1 MTDPIRWGV
10 LGAANFARKTMAPA
24 IHNASGAVLAALATS
39 TSEKAAP
46 FRALQPDLVVH
57 DSYEALLSDPAIE
70 AVYIPLPNALHV
82 EWTEKAARAGKH
94 VLCEKPIGLSL
105 ADIDRLIA
113 LREET
118 GLLIAE
124 AYMIPHHPQWQ
135 MVREIVQGSVIGDL
149 LHIDGYFSFRL
160 QDAGNIRLDAA
171 LGGGVTRDIGVY
183 TLGAARLVT
192 GQEPAQVV
200 SRFGWRDGVDV
211 SARIWADYGATTCS
225 IYMSMEA
232 PNRQVMTFHGSE
244 GFVELTAPFNP
255 VSHREASVRLVRGD
269 GEERL
274 TRFPNAR
281 QYVAQVEA
289 FGRTLRTGAE
299 YPVPLEFSRG
309 TQAALEAAF
318 AGEQAASR

>member
-39 TSEKAAP
+39 TPAKADP
-46 FRALQPDLVVH
+46 FRALQPDLTIH
-57 DSYEALLSDPAIE
+57 DSYEALLADPGIE

-82 EWTEKAARAGKH
+82 EWAEKAARAGKH
-94 VLCEKPIGLSL
+94 VLCEKPIALDL
-105 ADIDRLIA
+105 AGVDRLIA
-113 LREET
+113 LRNET

-135 MVREIVQGSVIGDL
+135 MARDMVQGGAIGDL
-149 LHIDGYFSFRL
+149 LHIDGYFTFRL
-160 QDAGNIRLDAA
+160 QDDGNIRLDPA

-192 GQEPAQVV
+192 GQEPAHVA
-200 SRFGWRDGVDV
+200 SRFGWQGGVDL
-211 SARIWADYGATTCS
+211 SARIWADFGGATCS
-225 IYMSMEA
+225 IYMSMAA
-232 PNRQVMTFHGSE
+232 PDRQVMTFHGSE
-244 GFVELTAPFNP
+244 GFIELVAPFNP
-255 VSHREASVRLVRGD
+255 VTHREASLRLVRAD

-289 FGRTLRTGAE
+289 FGRTLREGAD
-299 YPVPLEFSRG
+299 YPMPLEFSRG

-318 AGEQAASR
+318 AGAQGD

>member
-24 IHNASGAVLAALATS
+24 IHNAPGATLAALATS
-39 TSEKAAP
+39 TPAKAAP
-46 FRALQPDLVVH
+46 FRALQPDLLVH
-57 DSYEALLSDPAIE
+57 DSYEALLADPRIE

-105 ADIDRLIA
+105 DDIDRLIA
-113 LREET
+113 LRDET

-135 MVREIVQGSVIGDL
+135 MAREMVQGGAIGDL
-149 LHIDGYFSFRL
+149 LHIEGYFTFRL
-160 QDAGNIRLDAA
+160 QDEGNIRLDPA

-192 GQEPAQVV
+192 GQEPANVV
-200 SRFGWRDGVDV
+200 SRFGWQGGVDL
-211 SARIWADYGATTCS
+211 SARIWAEYGGATCS
-225 IYMSMEA
+225 IYMSMTA
-232 PNRQVMTFHGSE
+232 PNRQGMTFHGSE
-244 GFVELTAPFNP
+244 GFIELAAPFNP
-255 VSHREASVRLVRGD
+255 VSHREASVRLVRAD

-289 FGRTLRTGAE
+289 FGGSLRTGAD

-318 AGEQAASR
+318 AGEQAG

>member
-1 MTDPIRWGV
+1 MTDPIHWGV

-39 TSEKAAP
+39 TPAKADP
-46 FRALQPDLVVH
+46 FRALQPDLAVH
-57 DSYEALLSDPAIE
+57 DSYEALLADPGIE

-82 EWTEKAARAGKH
+82 EWAEKAARAGKH

-113 LREET
+113 LRDET

-135 MVREIVQGSVIGDL
+135 MAREMVQGGAIGDL
-149 LHIDGYFSFRL
+149 LHIEGYFTFRL
-160 QDAGNIRLDAA
+160 QDDGNIRLDPA

-183 TLGAARLVT
+183 TLGSARLVT
-192 GQEPAQVV
+192 GQEPANVV
-200 SRFGWRDGVDV
+200 SRFGWQGGVDV
-211 SARIWADYGATTCS
+211 SARIWADFGGATCS
-225 IYMSMEA
+225 IYMSMAA
-232 PNRQVMTFHGSE
+232 PNRQVMTFHGRE
-244 GFVELTAPFNP
+244 GFVELVAPFNP
-255 VSHREASVRLVRGD
+255 VTHREASLRLVRAD

-289 FGRTLRTGAE
+289 FGRTLREGAD

-318 AGEQAASR
+318 AGAQGD